1 MAHFSQV
8 RHKPAAPLAR
18 PPELVLCC
26 APMRSNVN
34 LSNMVRTAGCC
45 GITRVIACGS
55 PTIDRTIARDG
66 ADQVQIEV
74 HRTLPPVLREL
85 KSEGYTLVGLEQ
97 ATNSVSLH
105 EYRFPRRTALVVGN
119 ERLGLVEDELRL
131 VDVVVEIPVW
141 GMPHA
146 YNVATSAAMAMYE
159 YCKQHS

>member
-1 MAHFSQV
+1 VYEHQ
-8 RHKPAAPLAR
+8 RHKPPTPLVQPR
-18 PPELVLCC
+18 QLVLCC

-55 PTIDRTIARDG
+55 PKIDKTIARDG
-66 ADQVQIEV
+66 AEQVQIDV
-74 HRTLPPVLREL
+74 HRTLPPVLKEL
-85 KSEGYTLVGLEQ
+85 KAEGYTVVGLEQ

-105 EYRFPRRTALVVGN
+105 EYRFPQRTALVLGN
-119 ERLGLVEDELRL
+119 ERLGLTEDELRL

-159 YCKQHS
+159 YCRQWPQG

>member
-1 MAHFSQV
+1 VYEHQ
-8 RHKPAAPLAR
+8 RHKPPTPLVQPR
-18 PPELVLCC
+18 QLVLCC

-55 PTIDRTIARDG
+55 PKIDKTIARDG
-66 ADQVQIEV
+66 AEQVQIDV
-74 HRTLPPVLREL
+74 HRTLPPVLKEL
-85 KSEGYTLVGLEQ
+85 KAAGCTLVGLEQ

-105 EYRFPRRTALVVGN
+105 EYRFPQRTALVLGN
-119 ERLGLVEDELRL
+119 ERLGLTEDELRL

-159 YCKQHS
+159 YCRQWPQG